1 MKKIVLSLAL
11 CAAITFISV
20 YHAQAGL
27 INYGRRNK
35 AATPAT
41 GGYKAQPAKA
51 AVPAQVAPLWMR
63 TAPQVKTDNERTYD
77 VNRDGKLQPAEVKIY
92 LRGIIEIVEKKGGFT
107 VNSDILK
114 EYDKNKDGLISR
126 IEVQDL
132 KRDTEI

>member
-1 MKKIVLSLAL
+1 
-11 CAAITFISV
+11 
-20 YHAQAGL
+20 
-27 INYGRRNK
+27 
-35 AATPAT
+35 
-41 GGYKAQPAKA
+41 
-51 AVPAQVAPLWMR
+51 MR